1 MENISFDTL
10 YQKIYTS
17 YYQKMEILWEP
28 KTVTKIAKTDT
39 KIIHDDQLSRK
50 SPHESGFTETTFSWE
65 STVTNHFRGGNYS
78 LRWPPQNMSGL
89 KNYFRESQMP
99 WNFRYEYFSCMPITT
114 LMKIHFRVDVR
125 TSTKYMQTPMKI
137 WLAKWHIYFHE
148 GYTLTKIGHFQ

>member
-50 SPHESGFTETTFSWE
+50 SPHESGFTETTFS
-65 STVTNHFRGGNYS
+65 
-78 LRWPPQNMSGL
+78 
-89 KNYFRESQMP
+89 
-99 WNFRYEYFSCMPITT
+99 
-114 LMKIHFRVDVR
+114 
-125 TSTKYMQTPMKI
+125 
-137 WLAKWHIYFHE
+137 
-148 GYTLTKIGHFQ
+148 